1 MQEARPILEGL
12 AEATGETAHLG
23 ILSGDEVVH
32 LDGVLPDQR
41 VLCATR
47 VGERAD
53 AHCTAL
59 GKALLA
65 GRIDDRGAF
74 ETAGSSEGAGSERAA
89 APSWSASVPTGLQRP
104 PQDGKLA
111 RHTSATVEDA
121 SKLAEELRTV
131 GLRGYSTDLEEYS
144 HGLHCVA
151 AAVRDNSARVVA
163 ALSLSGP
170 SFRLGE
176 AELHGSAARA
186 ISEAALQLSISLGAT
201 L

>member
-23 ILSGDEVVH
+23 ILSCDEVVH
-32 LDGVLPDQR
+32 LDGMLPDQR

-65 GRIDDRGAF
+65 GRIDHGGVL
-74 ETAGSSEGAGSERAA
+74 ETRAA
-89 APSWSASVPTGLQRP
+89 SDGADGKRAAGPSWSVSDPTGLQRP

-131 GLRGYSTDLEEYS
+131 GLRGYATDLEEYS
-144 HGLHCVA
+144 RGLHCVA
-151 AAVRDNSARVVA
+151 ASVRDNSARVVA

-186 ISEAALQLSISLGAT
+186 ISEAALQLSICLGAT